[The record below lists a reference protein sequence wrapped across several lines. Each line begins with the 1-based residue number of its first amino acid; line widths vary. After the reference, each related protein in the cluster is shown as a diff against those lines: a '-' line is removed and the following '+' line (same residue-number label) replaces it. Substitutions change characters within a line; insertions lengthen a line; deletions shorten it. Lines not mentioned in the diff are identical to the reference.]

1 MRGNKKSVMNRV
13 LSIILAVLMLVTSV
27 PVDVHAAEPSLK
39 VTNGKGEETDTFY
52 VGEPIYVTASSDI
65 NDDWV
70 GLLAEGA
77 TSGSWYWYYV
87 NGTYEHSGYKYS
99 WTSGE
104 TYNIYETV
112 YWTSHNNNGVP
123 NDLRP
128 GTYDIT
134 LVESGITKKVTIKAQ
149 DENAPA
155 VKLSVSDSE
164 IDLGET
170 ITISTVSYNAAA
182 WTGIY
187 KGDVTSFDTS
197 YDWRYSTG
205 VNGSNSGWD
214 WNPTEAGKY
223 TIALFEDG
231 SYNATERVVV
241 NVKTAAEETGRET
254 VSATCE
260 KDGKII
266 ILYADGTT
274 ETITADEYN
283 SLKALG
289 HNYGEFIY
297 DGAEERTHTKTC
309 ANPETTCEKHSV
321 TEKCT
326 WDDGIIKS
334 EPTETENGVKV
345 FTCSVCKGTYE
356 EEISAKVPVLTKVIT
371 PATCEK
377 AGVLRNYYDQMD
389 GSDYIDTLIK
399 EFGHDYD
406 ADDDGNDDWKNIEDT
421 STHSKTCSVCVAEG
435 GCSDCKNAIVKESCT
450 YSGTPVINYASN
462 TITYTCTVCGGT
474 KIDHI
479 ISTDKTEYKFGEE
492 IKVTTNF
499 NGNKAWVGLYKKGET
514 YNPTAGGAYSIK
526 WYYIENGIKTVDFYS
541 YSEYSQGSDPNNRV
555 SDGDFKAGQYS
566 LVLLNNDNYD
576 YVTSVDIKITKEETG
591 RKINEPTCEAAG
603 ETVISYSDGSTE
615 IVPHAKLGHD
625 YDVNNDGK
633 DDWVYN
639 GSENKTHKKNCQNAE
654 SKCNAAVRSVTEN
667 CTFGEAEITKK
678 AEGTEAGEKTYTC
691 SVCGGTY
698 TEEYFDKVVE
708 KTEIVKE
715 ATCQEEGTLRTYYSD
730 KTYSDSV
737 INKLACEF
745 GEWTHVENTKTHER
759 VCTKDGTEKGHKET
773 ESCAYSFTS
782 KTNGK
787 LTYTCEICKNSYSD
801 VILSTD
807 KTSYKFGEPIMV
819 TTDYATSGDTWVG
832 IFRKGDVPGTPFQ
845 EAFYWNYLKDLSSTF
860 NMIDPVNKP
869 GNLSQ
874 QRWDQYVAG
883 EYTIILFAD
892 GGYTVATSVD
902 ITITKEETDRKITNP
917 TCESDGLIVISY
929 SDGTTETITV
939 EEDPSLK
946 KTGHAYPKNWTFDKE
961 HKKHTKV
968 CGNDTQHVLSEN
980 CTFDEVIIKEPSN
993 TELGEKKFTC
1003 SVCNGSYT
1011 EPYTDKE
1018 ITGEEIIEPATC
1030 DKNGTKRYYY
1040 EGGYFDVIIDMLG
1053 HKYGEWEHVEG
1064 TKTHSKICEHDST
1077 HVVTD
1082 DCKYG
1087 TPVVEGKT
1095 VIYTCEECSGE
1106 YKTSVLTSDKVV
1118 YDMDD
1123 QILVTAFC
1131 ENPGSWVGLYKKG
1144 EKYGE
1149 GAGTIFSMRW
1159 YYVKDDGIDRN
1170 GATIDISSS
1179 AYIGDRQDPIVAG
1192 DYYVVLFGDSGYNE
1206 ITRIEFSVIGDTSS
1220 TEYDIDINGASYE
1233 SGSKLEFLDT
1243 DEIKVTISAE
1253 GSIGESWVGVY
1264 TNEMGI
1270 DTDFTDITSAYWQW
1284 IKDINGIILDL
1295 KQEMTLDYGDFS
1307 IVIFGDGGK
1316 SDPRKVVNFS
1326 IAQGENDSSIIKQPT
1341 CSNWGTRY
1349 VEYDDG
1355 TSAYVP
1361 IEPLGHDVQEWTY
1374 DKDRHSHSG
1383 ICQRKNCGHELT
1395 RLCKFDDGVMI
1406 EQKPDGTGVILYTC
1420 SVCKGTYTEGYTEIP
1435 VDNTVVRIFGETR
1448 VETAMVVANRYKEL
1462 LGVEKLDNIIIANG
1476 SNFADALAG
1485 TYLAKQKNAPI
1496 LMYHG
1501 KNTDELHRYINE
1513 NLKSAGTVYIL
1524 GGLNVLPQELEH
1536 GLDGFYVKRLAGA
1549 TRYETNIEIL
1559 KEAGVT
1565 DQEILVCT
1573 GTSFADSLSAS
1584 AVGKP
1589 ILLVNNKTKKLSNVQ
1604 KEYLSSISS
1613 DKFYIIGGENAVSEN
1628 FEIALRTYGATERLG
1643 GATRYETSVEVA
1655 ERFFDTPDNVVLAYS
1670 MNFPDG
1676 LCGGPLAMVMN
1687 APLILTATNK
1697 TTVADAYIENN
1708 RISAGTVLGGV
1719 GLISDEAVTEIF
1731 NMNEDNQ
1738 IEVIK

>member
-1 MRGNKKSVMNRV
+1 MKGNRKSVMNRV
-13 LSIILAVLMLVTSV
+13 LGMMLAVLMLVTSV
-27 PVDVHAAEPSLK
+27 PVDIHAAEPSLK
-39 VTNGKGEETDTFY
+39 VTNSNGEETDTFY
-52 VGEPIYVTASSDI
+52 VGEPIYVTAESDDSSE
-65 NDDWV
+65 WV
-70 GLLAEGA
+70 GFYTKGQAD
-77 TSGSWYWYYV
+77 GSSYLYWYYV
-87 NGTYEHSGYKYS
+87 NGTHTDGRS
-99 WTSGE
+99 WENGK
-104 TYNIYETV
+104 TYNLYQETCPSSD
-112 YWTSHNNNGVP
+112 TQNGKFLPV
-123 NDLRP
+123 
-128 GTYDIT
+128 GTYTVRLEHEQNI
-134 LVESGITKKVTIKAQ
+134 Q
-149 DENAPA
+149 Q
-155 VKLSVSDSE
+155 
-164 IDLGET
+164 T
-170 ITISTVSYNAAA
+170 ITIKEPASKDSKLEVNKTEFVAGERIEAKATSYNDGA
-182 WTGIY
+182 WMTVY
-187 KGDVTSFDTS
+187 KGTWSEGDDLTNETYVSPWTYVSGINGIWFDF
-197 YDWRYSTG
+197 G
-205 VNGSNSGWD
+205 PLV
-214 WNPTEAGKY
+214 EAGTY
-223 TIALFEDG
+223 
-231 SYNATERVVV
+231 SVVMFKNGGYIV
-241 NVKTAAEETGRET
+241 DK
-254 VSATCE
+254 S
-260 KDGKII
+260 IQ
-266 ILYADGTT
+266 
-274 ETITADEYN
+274 
-283 SLKALG
+283 
-289 HNYGEFIY
+289 
-297 DGAEERTHTKTC
+297 
-309 ANPETTCEKHSV
+309 V
-321 TEKCT
+321 T
-326 WDDGIIKS
+326 
-334 EPTETENGVKV
+334 
-345 FTCSVCKGTYE
+345 
-356 EEISAKVPVLTKVIT
+356 
-371 PATCEK
+371 
-377 AGVLRNYYDQMD
+377 
-389 GSDYIDTLIK
+389 
-399 EFGHDYD
+399 
-406 ADDDGNDDWKNIEDT
+406 
-421 STHSKTCSVCVAEG
+421 VAE
-435 GCSDCKNAIVKESCT
+435 SSVEIEPLT
-450 YSGTPVINYASN
+450 
-462 TITYTCTVCGGT
+462 
-474 KIDHI
+474 
-479 ISTDKTEYKFGEE
+479 TDKTEYAFGEP
-492 IKVTTNF
+492 IMVTSQY
-499 NGNKAWVGLYKKGET
+499 GNPYWVGLYKQSDA
-514 YNPTAGGAYSIK
+514 NPTSAGP
-526 WYYIENGIKTVDFYS
+526 T
-541 YSEYSQGSDPNNRV
+541 
-555 SDGDFKAGQYS
+555 S
-566 LVLLNNDNYD
+566 LFWLYATPGKSVNILSGEQQRTNDYVADTYKVLLLDANYGI
-576 YVTSVDIKITKEETG
+576 VSSVENITITAEET
-591 RKINEPTCEAAG
+591 RRVTTPPTCEADG
-603 ETVISYSDGSTE
+603 ETIIYFNDGTE
-615 IVPHAKLGHD
+615 DVTKHEKLGHD
-625 YDVNNDGK
+625 YDVDNDGK
-633 DDWVYN
+633 DDWQYN
-639 GSENKTHKKNCQNAE
+639 GENIKTHTKTCQNE
-654 SKCNAAVRSVTEN
+654 ETKCNATVRSVTEN
-667 CTFGEAEITKK
+667 CTFD
-678 AEGTEAGEKTYTC
+678 EGVVRDNELVFTC
-691 SVCGGTY
+691 SVCEGTY
-698 TEEYFDKVVE
+698 SISAKEVVKRE
-708 KTEIVKE
+708 VGEE
-715 ATCQEEGTLRTYYSD
+715 ATCQKEGYYNVTYADGTTGTEPIARLQHEWSDWTHIEGT
-730 KTYSDSV
+730 
-737 INKLACEF
+737 E
-745 GEWTHVENTKTHER
+745 THEK
-759 VCTKDGTEKGHKET
+759 VCKNDGTEEGHKENGNCT
-773 ESCAYSFTS
+773 YSLTS
-782 KTNGK
+782 TASGK
-787 LTYTCEICKNSYSD
+787 FTYTCGACKDSYSD

-832 IFRKGDVPGTPFQ
+832 IFRKGDVPGKQFQ

-939 EEDPSLK
+939 EENPSLK

-1003 SVCNGSYT
+1003 SACNGSYT

-1040 EGGYFDVIIDMLG
+1040 EGGYFDVTIDMLG

-1118 YDMDD
+1118 YDVDD

-1220 TEYDIDINGASYE
+1220 TEYDIDINGTSYE

-1243 DEIKVTISAE
+1243 DEINVTISAA

-1284 IKDINGIILDL
+1284 IKDINGTTLDL
-1295 KQEMTLDYGDFS
+1295 KREMTLGYGDFS

-1355 TSAYVP
+1355 TFAYVP
-1361 IEPLGHDVQEWTY
+1361 IEPLGHDVKEWIF

-1383 ICQRKNCGHELT
+1383 ICQRKNCGHEIT
-1395 RLCKFDDGVMI
+1395 RLCKFDEGVLI

-1628 FEIALRTYGATERLG
+1628 FETALRAYGATERLG